1 MLPYSAECGFEC
13 VLPCGIVW
21 LKQWLLQGKRVVV
34 LISSKL
40 CAAAG
45 IECDM
50 EVAPPHTPSQEPL
63 PAAPPRHCELSA
75 PSPPPV
81 TSQQHLVPEAAA
93 AEETELA
100 AAEDTH
106 LPAAEAA
113 PSLPAEESASDAAAS
128 EAAASEARGLELQP
142 EPPIVCSPPREPDT
156 GLGEGLGRPITSP
169 TPPVTAPNEVPP
181 NEQAASSVTGAGGMG
196 EDPHLVLVNNF
207 TDGM

>member
-1 MLPYSAECGFEC
+1 
-13 VLPCGIVW
+13 
-21 LKQWLLQGKRVVV
+21 
-34 LISSKL
+34 
-40 CAAAG
+40 
-45 IECDM
+45 M

-81 TSQQHLVPEAAA
+81 TSQQHLVPETAA

-113 PSLPAEESASDAAAS
+113 PSLPAEESASDAAS